1 MYQWI
6 PDALRETWSTIART
20 LRDRDERAFDALTPC
35 PGWTVR
41 DVLSHLIGVELYA
54 RGEPVPEVTGEAPAY
69 VRNATGQVNEGFVA
83 ARRHL
88 RGADVLHEF
97 ITVTSSSLQRLERL
111 TLGEWEYVDW
121 SPEGERSVASAYE
134 RRIVDGWIHL
144 QDIRDALLEPADDHG
159 LGEEVTL
166 NRFEASMGYV
176 WAKRAAAPE
185 GALLQ
190 LNIMGRTARTVR
202 LRVVDSRGVPAEASA
217 DTPTLEL
224 TTAAPLFWRRC
235 AGRINAEAFLRASAT
250 DVRGDTRLAQ
260 RLSDAMVMLP

>member
-20 LRDRDERAFDALTPC
+20 LRDRDERVFDALTPC

-41 DVLSHLIGVELYA
+41 DVVSHLVGVELYA
-54 RGEPVPEVTGEAPAY
+54 RGERIPEVTGDIPAY
-69 VRNATGQVNEGFVA
+69 VHNAVGQVNEAFVA
-83 ARRHL
+83 SRRHL
-88 RGADVLHEF
+88 RGSEVLAEF
-97 ITVTSSSLQRLERL
+97 IAVTTATLQRLEQL
-111 TLGEWEYVDW
+111 SDGEWEYVDW

-134 RRIVDGWIHL
+134 RRIVDSWIHL

-166 NRFEASMGYV
+166 NRFEATMGYV

-190 LNIMGRTARTVR
+190 LNIRGRTARTVR
-202 LRVVDSRGVPAEASA
+202 LRVVNARGVPAEPSTE
-217 DTPTLEL
+217 TPTLEM

-260 RLSDAMVMLP
+260 RLSDAMVMIP

>member
-6 PDALRETWSTIART
+6 PDALRETWTTIART

-41 DVLSHLIGVELYA
+41 DLLSHLIGVELYA
-54 RGEPVPEVTGEAPAY
+54 RGEAIPELTGERPSY
-69 VRNATGQVNEGFVA
+69 VRNAVGQANEGFVA

-88 RGADVLHEF
+88 RGVEVLGEF
-97 ITVTSSSLQRLERL
+97 LEVTASSLQRLE
-111 TLGEWEYVDW
+111 TLSDGEWEYVEW
-121 SPEGERSVASAYE
+121 SPEGERSVASTYE
-134 RRIVDGWIHL
+134 RRIVDSWIHL

-159 LGEEVTL
+159 IGEEITL
-166 NRFEASMGYV
+166 NRFEATMGYV

-202 LRVVDSRGVPAEASA
+202 LRVVNARGVPAEASPE
-217 DTPTLEL
+217 TPTLEL

-235 AGRINAEAFLRASAT
+235 AGRINAEALLRASAT
-250 DVRGDTRLAQ
+250 DVRGDTRLAL
-260 RLSDAMVMLP
+260 RLSDAMVMVP